1 MATIDKHFMLTEEVC
16 SIIKNRDKNR
26 FPLERDFVSEAVLS
40 YKGQLQLEEILQELK
55 DFRNDMEDRTIQYR
69 WK

>member
-40 YKGQLQLEEILQELK
+40 YKGQLQLEEILLELK
-55 DFRNDMEDRTIQYR
+55 DFRNDMENRTVQYR

>member
-40 YKGQLQLEEILQELK
+40 YKGQLQLEEILLELK
-55 DFRNDMEDRTIQYR
+55 DFRNYMENWTKLYG